1 MVAVLQNGGVGTHL
15 SSWMQGRL
23 LVRAKCMLH

>member
-1 MVAVLQNGGVGTHL
+1 MTAILGGVGTHL

-23 LVRAKCMLH
+23 